1 METVPFSLL
10 LNPQHPDSPTAHSPG
25 LLQNPA
31 LRRATAGG
39 DGPAHPAWP
48 GPACPSLA
56 CGASQWYKHLISP
69 LH

>member
-31 LRRATAGG
+31 LRRAAAGG
-39 DGPAHPAWP
+39 DGPAHPAPP
-48 GPACPSLA
+48 GPTCALLVCS
-56 CGASQWYKHLISP
+56 ASQWYKYLISP